1 MTGTW
6 ELAPIEFWVAWE
18 ALGRDRM
25 PFPLTFAAEVETQ
38 VEFDIQ
44 RKAAA
49 ESLMRV
55 IGNDDSLYHA
65 LHALAHADVRVE
77 LFGYRHDGRDRMVR
91 ACAAI
96 ESGNGAVAAQL
107 PGATFGTGGNIR
119 IDLRPP
125 QAVVSRLL
133 TVLPDTAPGKGPSI
147 NIHRD
152 ELHRPTRINSYRLSP
167 SEQAVR
173 QLKRPFGTYA
183 EFRVAAG
190 PSLNGWQEGG
200 TQLYVIDYRDD
211 GRYLIREN
219 ERIEAVPSTAE
230 HLRTAIARLIDQAT
244 ASARETAWQH

>member
-6 ELAPIEFWVAWE
+6 ELTPIEFWVAWE

-49 ESLMRV
+49 ESLMRTM
-55 IGNDDSLYHA
+55 GDDDSLYTA
-65 LHALAHADVRVE
+65 LHALAHADVRIE

-96 ESGNGAVAAQL
+96 ESGNGAVVAQK
-107 PGATFGTGGNIR
+107 PGAAFGVGGNIR
-119 IDLRPP
+119 VDLRPA
-125 QAVVSRLL
+125 QAVVQRLL
-133 TVLPDTAPGKGPSI
+133 TVLPDTAPGSGPSI

-152 ELHRPTRINSYRLSP
+152 ELHRPKRINSYRLSP

-173 QLKRPFGTYA
+173 QLKRPFRTYA
-183 EFRVAAG
+183 ELRVATG
-190 PSLNGWQEGG
+190 PSLNGWEEGG
-200 TQLYVIDYRDD
+200 TQIYVIDYRDD
-211 GRYLIREN
+211 GRYLIRED
-219 ERIEAVPSTAE
+219 ERIQAIPATADR
-230 HLRTAIARLIDQAT
+230 LRTEITRLMDQAST
-244 ASARETAWQH
+244 TARETAWQH